1 MWPDIEETTA
11 LSGTEV
17 CPSDADL
24 DVTMLKTAFEIER
37 YGLEFYSKLIGCV
50 RDGRTAAVLRGLV
63 SDAKK
68 HLEILAE
75 EIECFSKGLDVSR
88 IKPLKEYL
96 EFRNKPG
103 FSIPENVCLTLE
115 GEIKALG
122 KGIEVEKRTMKM
134 YSKELKHAKDPQ
146 LKVTLESLLNRVQN
160 HVRQLEESIHW
171 LRLDGNWYGYI
182 PLLEG

>member
-1 MWPDIEETTA
+1 LTGAD
-11 LSGTEV
+11 V

-24 DVTMLKTAFEIER
+24 DVAMLKTAFEIER
-37 YGLEFYSKLIGCV
+37 YSLGFYSKLIGCV

-68 HLEILAE
+68 HMEILAE
-75 EIECFSKGLDVSR
+75 EVECFSKELEVSS
-88 IKPLKEYL
+88 IKPLEEYL
-96 EFRNKPG
+96 EFRNEPG
-103 FSIPENVCLTLE
+103 FSTPDNVCLTLE

-134 YSKELKHAKDPQ
+134 YSKELKRVRDPR
-146 LKVTLESLLNRVQN
+146 LKATLESLLGRVRN
-160 HVRQLEESIHW
+160 HIRQLDESIHW
-171 LRLDGNWYGYI
+171 LRLEGNWYGYI